1 MPKKADIKF
10 TVEGVGD
17 FPLDML
23 RYDRCFPRTGEDA
36 EMLLTPEVNAYA
48 SRRQVTLVALAR
60 DSRFWEPTRGRWLSF
75 NWAVIDVQPI
85 E

>member
-1 MPKKADIKF
+1 MKKADIRF
-10 TVEGVGD
+10 TVEGRGE

-36 EMLLTPEVNAYA
+36 DMMLRQPEHLR
-48 SRRQVTLVALAR
+48 STRCVTLVALAR
-60 DSRFWEPTRGRWLSF
+60 DNRFWQPTEGRWLSF
-75 NWAVIDVQPI
+75 GWSVIEVHAMV